1 MAVDRTCTEIRPGS
15 GGRVELSESR
25 PLSAFGS
32 LEAYVLLGDP
42 GAGKTTEFKKESRA
56 LGGAAEYIRAR
67 GFIWPKLKSR
77 PEWRDKTLF
86 IDGLDEM
93 RAGAADSRLPLD
105 EILNRLDRLGCP
117 KFRISCREA
126 DWLGDNDRRSLE
138 AVSPDSRI
146 AMLRLDPLSEQA
158 AVELLSSRNLGVSA
172 KEFLQQARRRGVG
185 GLLSNPLTLGLLA
198 DAVRHGGGWPAGR
211 LETFET
217 ACRRMATEQNAEHRE
232 GASPQ
237 SVETVLDAAGYL
249 CALQLLSGID
259 GYSFAPSID
268 GSSFVSLDTLEDA
281 REHRSRT
288 CLQYALATR
297 LFTAIGERTFS
308 PVHRLVAEFL
318 AGRYLAELIRDGL
331 PARRVVALM
340 TGAGD
345 GRVVTVLRGLSA
357 WLAAHPSEARRQ
369 LIDADPVGV
378 GIYGD
383 IGDFTTGDKQR
394 LLRSLATFA
403 TEGPLSGH
411 QWRDGRADE
420 ARYDSAW
427 AFRSLA
433 SPDMASPINE
443 LLGGRGAGASDD
455 RITGFVLDVLSE
467 ADASEVGSLIGLEST
482 VEAILCDAATSP
494 EVRWRALGAY
504 MRIAPDGDART
515 HTLTWLLQAVHD
527 RRLPDPDDEL
537 LGNLLDRLYP
547 TVIAPSQ
554 VWRYVLLQNR
564 SDFHGRFWQFW
575 EVTVVE
581 RSSDQQTAALL
592 DALHEDASRLISALG
607 VSQFEDLPLR
617 LLVRGLETLG
627 DHAEPSRLYDWLS
640 TVGRCLLTSLAGEH
654 ARHVR
659 AWLEARPEIQ
669 KTVFMTWLA
678 GRESNDPSS
687 PDDYWRCSALH
698 ESSLPDD
705 FGPWCLDQ
713 ALAIGD
719 AEPVVSTEL
728 LRKAHESLRHSSTGG
743 GLTLDVLRVR
753 TRGHPPLA
761 QHLDELCQQ
770 RSSDSSAYRDP
781 LLEELEARREQKS
794 EEQRQHRQEW
804 VDAIRV
810 NETEL
815 RENRFSPPGLDT
827 LARAFFDLFV
837 ETDRGL
843 APRDR
848 IGYFTGDD
856 ERLVEA
862 VMAGLRE
869 ALTRDDVPDVEQTIA
884 LRSESK
890 HSWLAFPVLASLQIL
905 DEEDPA
911 RLDGLDDTRK
921 RSALAIYYCVPLGH
935 GSHRWHA
942 RWLSEDPELVLD
954 VLYKC
959 AVAAV
964 RAGDDAPPGL
974 NNLDGVTGHDEL
986 VHDLRLRLLRAY
998 PTRGSNKQ
1006 LGLLD
1011 RLLAEVMKCPDDSAL
1026 RSLVWRKL
1034 ASTSMGVAQRV
1045 RWLAVDSLLSGGP
1058 GFQEL
1063 KTWVGESERRI
1074 RHLAEFLRNVS
1085 YPWHLGDSSLDAAGD
1100 PVALKDTI
1108 EMLGR
1113 SYRPLNTSGLVTLE
1127 MATSD
1132 RIFQLITQLES
1143 LPTEEAH
1150 RVLRDLIAEPRLTPW
1165 HDRLA
1170 WALARQ
1176 SVIHRDASYCHPT
1189 IEEAQSTLSNQ
1200 APANVADLAALLVER
1215 LHDVSEEVRGGNSNP
1230 WRQFWNEDS
1239 NGRPTDAKPENSCRD
1254 ALLAALQERL
1264 PAEVDVVPEGRYAA
1278 DRRADIRASSD
1289 AFNVPIEIK
1298 KNSHRDLW
1306 SALRS
1311 QLIGQ
1316 YTTDPA
1322 TGGYGIFLVLWFG
1335 YDVTKPPPDGNHP
1348 ATPEELQ
1355 RRLERDLTPDEA
1367 RKVTVVVMDATKP

>member
-1 MAVDRTCTEIRPGS
+1 MAVNRTCTEIRPGDTREA
-15 GGRVELSESR
+15 GDRVPN
-25 PLSAFGS
+25 PLSAFRS
-32 LEAYVLLGDP
+32 VPAYVLLGDP
-42 GAGKTTEFKKESRA
+42 GAGKTTEFERESQA
-56 LGGAAEYIRAR
+56 LGETAEFVRAR
-67 GFIWPKLKSR
+67 DFISLDLDSR
-77 PEWRDKTLF
+77 PEWRDRTLF

-105 EILNRLDRLGCP
+105 RIRNRLDRLSRP

-126 DWLGDNDRRSLE
+126 DWLGHNDRQRLE

-146 AMLRLDPLSEQA
+146 TMLRLDPLSEQA

-172 KEFLQQARRRGVG
+172 QEFLQQARLRGVG
-185 GLLSNPLTLGLLA
+185 GLRGNPLTLGLLA
-198 DAVRHGGGWPAGR
+198 DAVRHGGGWPESR
-211 LETFET
+211 LETFEM
-217 ACRRMATEQNAEHRE
+217 ACRQMATELNEEHRE
-232 GASPQ
+232 GTARQ
-237 SVETVLDAAGYL
+237 SVETVLDAAGHL
-249 CALQLLSGID
+249 CALQLLAGFD
-259 GYSFAPSID
+259 GYSLAGAIE
-268 GSSFVSLDTLEDA
+268 GSPFVSLDTLEDA
-281 REHRSRT
+281 PGHRSRA
-288 CLQYALATR
+288 CLEYALATR
-297 LFTAIGERTFS
+297 LFTAAVVGRTFC
-308 PVHRLVAEFL
+308 PLHRQVAEFL
-318 AGRYLAELIRDGL
+318 AGRYLAKLIRDGL

-340 TGAGD
+340 TGTGD

-357 WLAAHPSEARRQ
+357 WLAAHPGEARRQ

-383 IGDFTTGDKQR
+383 IGEFTTDDKAG
-394 LLRSLATFA
+394 LLRSLATFS
-403 TEGPLSGH
+403 TEAPLSGH
-411 QWRDGRADE
+411 QWRDGRTDE

-433 SPDMASPINE
+433 CADMASPINE
-443 LLGGRGAGASDD
+443 LLGGRSAGASGD
-455 RITGFVLDVLSE
+455 RITGFVLDLLSE

-482 VEAILCDAATSP
+482 VEAILRDAATPP

-504 MRIAPDGDART
+504 LRIAPDGDT
-515 HTLTWLLQAVHD
+515 TTDILTWLLDAVHD
-527 RRLPDPDDEL
+527 RKLPDPDDQL
-537 LGNLLDRLYP
+537 LGTLLNHLYP
-547 TVIAPSQ
+547 NAIAPSQ
-554 VWRYVLLQNR
+554 VWRYAVTRNR
-564 SDFHGRFWQFW
+564 RVIGGRFWRFWQFTL
-575 EVTVVE
+575 EE
-581 RSSDQQTAALL
+581 RSSDQHVAELL
-592 DALHEDASRLISALG
+592 DALHGDAARLISEREESPFGA
-607 VSQFEDLPLR
+607 LPLR
-617 LLVRGLETLG
+617 LVVRGLEALG
-627 DHAEPSRLYDWLS
+627 ERLEPSRLYNWLS
-640 TVGRCLLTSLAGEH
+640 TVGRCPMTSRSEEH
-654 ARHVR
+654 ARRVR
-659 AWLEARPEIQ
+659 AWLEARPETQ
-669 KTVFMTWLA
+669 KAVFLKWLV
-678 GRESNDPSS
+678 RRSLSDP
-687 PDDYWRCSALH
+687 YGYLRCNALNG
-698 ESSLPDD
+698 SSLPAD
-705 FGPWCLDQ
+705 FGLWCLDQ
-713 ALAIGD
+713 AIVIGD
-719 AEPVVSTEL
+719 TQPAVSQEL
-728 LRKAHESLRHSSTGG
+728 LRLAHESLQDPSTSD
-743 GLTLDVLRVR
+743 GLTLDVLRER
-753 TRGHPPLA
+753 TRGRSALV
-761 QHLDELCQQ
+761 QQLEELCAQ
-770 RSSDSSAYRDP
+770 RSSNPSAASDP
-781 LLEELEARREQKS
+781 YYEQLEALRAQARD
-794 EEQRQHRQEW
+794 EQRQRREEW
-804 VDAIRV
+804 TDVIRSH
-810 NETEL
+810 EAEL

-848 IGYFTGDD
+848 IAYFTGDD
-856 ERLVEA
+856 ERLLEA

-869 ALTRDDVPDVEQTIA
+869 ALTRDDVPNLEQTIA
-884 LRSESK
+884 LRSESQ
-890 HSWLAFPVLASLQIL
+890 HSWLAYPVLASLQIL

-911 RLDGLDDTRK
+911 RLDVLDDERK

-1063 KTWVGESERRI
+1063 KTWVGESERRV

-1264 PAEVDVVPEGRYAA
+1264 PPEVDAAPEGRYAA
-1278 DRRADIRASSD
+1278 DRRADIRASCG

-1311 QLIGQ
+1311 QLIGR

-1335 YDVTKPPPDGNHP
+1335 DDQTTRPPDGNRP
-1348 ATPEELQ
+1348 VTPDELK
-1355 RRLERDLTPDEA
+1355 RRLEDDLTPDEA
-1367 RKVTVVVMDATKP
+1367 RKVTVVVMDVTKP